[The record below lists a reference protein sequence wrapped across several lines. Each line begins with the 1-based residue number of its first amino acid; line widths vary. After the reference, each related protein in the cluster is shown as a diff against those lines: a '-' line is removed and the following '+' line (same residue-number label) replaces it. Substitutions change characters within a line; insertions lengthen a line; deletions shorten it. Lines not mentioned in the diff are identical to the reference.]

1 MKPTASNLH
10 AMKLEEAANALG
22 HDLETGLP
30 IEPVSIIDKPI
41 LERKPTCYDDFP
53 SIAEKSTKNQVDGF
67 LKQAIEN
74 NHPKQLYAVFNFML
88 EHEYTPEQIIRAL
101 GHIHKGGP
109 DMEPGLLEWGL
120 THEDKKVKGI
130 KGKALFIAIFIQTKS
145 EHYKAAIDTFDLSKK
160 HRKGVPHD
168 FTEAM
173 GELEIEAWLGFMED
187 EQKQGSSPKVILDQL
202 EHLCEQGI
210 WSRELAQFGVP
221 VGAAWFREQALKS
234 MEQGQ
239 YSDAFKSLENAIHL
253 PEDNP
258 EDTYSLYSNCISQV
272 IHHPQF
278 QTQMTEQLTDALFN
292 KIDQLHKKA
301 FWNDE
306 LKLAQKT
313 LLSLTPGSL

>member
-30 IEPVSIIDKPI
+30 IEPVSIIDKPV
-41 LERKPTCYDDFP
+41 LERKPACHDDFP
-53 SIAEKSTKNQVDGF
+53 AIAEKATKNQVDGF

-74 NHPKQLYAVFNFML
+74 NHPKQLYAVFSFML

-120 THEDKKVKGI
+120 SHENAKIKGI
-130 KGKALFIAIFIQTKS
+130 KGKALFVAIFIQARN
-145 EHYKAAIDTFDLSKK
+145 EHYKAAIDTLELSKK

-173 GELEIEAWLGFMED
+173 GDLEIEAWLGFMED
-187 EQKQGSSPKVILDQL
+187 EKKQGTSPKIILDHL
-202 EHLCEQGI
+202 EQLCEQGI
-210 WSRELAQFGVP
+210 WSRDLARFGVP
-221 VGAAWFREQALKS
+221 VGAAWFREQALEA
-234 MEQGQ
+234 MQQGQ
-239 YSDAFKSLENAIHL
+239 YSDAFKSLEKAIKL

-272 IHHPQF
+272 IHHPRF
-278 QTQMTEQLTDALFN
+278 QTQMTEQLTEALFQ
-292 KIDQLHKKA
+292 KIDQLHKKE
-301 FWNDE
+301 FWNEE

-313 LLSLTPGSL
+313 LLSLTPKGI